1 MCRTV
6 FRTDAVRCV
15 QGLPSVGPVLP
26 LPKFQRNAGQWLANC
41 CLFNSQE
48 QTLAARLSQHCKYL
62 LTESGLL
69 SALLTI
75 SPDHRAPPVP
85 YPKPLQPLSFFSLPP
100 ASACYITQSFCPC
113 VLFGSFLPSCFFYL
127 FWSPLSSLSFLSWSC
142 SPYPLNPVLLSWP
155 DLFADHIQS
164 GRLQMPL
171 AVSPSYLQ

>member
-26 LPKFQRNAGQWLANC
+26 LPKFQRNAEQWLANW

-48 QTLAARLSQHCKYL
+48 QTLAARLSQHCNYL

-75 SPDHRAPPVP
+75 SPDPQAQAPPP
-85 YPKPLQPLSFFSLPP
+85 PPRQPPTLFLQALSFFSLPP
-100 ASACYITQSFCPC
+100 ASACYITQPFCPC
-113 VLFGSFLPSCFFYL
+113 VLFGSFLSSCFFYL
-127 FWSPLSSLSFLSWSC
+127 FWSPLSSLSFLFWSC
-142 SPYPLNPVLLSWP
+142 SP
-155 DLFADHIQS
+155 
-164 GRLQMPL
+164 
-171 AVSPSYLQ
+171 